1 MSAAAEVVVA
11 VAVPLPLILLAAWLW
26 FRGLLPGSP
35 HERGCAT
42 ARWYTMGVATG
53 MLNPGVV
60 LWYAKRH
67 RLCQACSEKLTTRL
81 ERPRSRKRGA

>member
-1 MSAAAEVVVA
+1 MNAAAGVA
-11 VAVPLPLILLAAWLW
+11 VAVLGLQALAGLWLW
-26 FRGLLPGSP
+26 FCGLLPGSP

-42 ARWYTMGVATG
+42 ARWYAMGVATG

-67 RLCQACSEKLTTRL
+67 GLCPACSEKLTARL
-81 ERPRSRKRGA
+81 ERRK